1 MVADQRSMVQEVLAP
16 PAISGRHLVKN
27 YGPHRAL
34 AGVDIDVRRGEAVA
48 IVGPSGSGKSTLLHV
63 LAGIVPADAGEV
75 YLAGSRIDE
84 LSEARRSE
92 LRRSEFGFV
101 FQQGMLVDELTA
113 EENVALP
120 MLLGGTS
127 RAEAMQAARY
137 WLDRLGLAGRHRS
150 MPGELSGGQ
159 AQRVAIARALA
170 HRPTVVFADE
180 PTGQLDSRTGAEIMD
195 VLLEICAETNAAI
208 LVVTHDQE
216 LASRATRSI
225 RIRDGRIESAVLTA

>member
-1 MVADQRSMVQEVLAP
+1 
-16 PAISGRHLVKN
+16 
-27 YGPHRAL
+27 
-34 AGVDIDVRRGEAVA
+34 
-48 IVGPSGSGKSTLLHV
+48 
-63 LAGIVPADAGEV
+63 
-75 YLAGSRIDE
+75 
-84 LSEARRSE
+84 
-92 LRRSEFGFV
+92 
-101 FQQGMLVDELTA
+101 
-113 EENVALP
+113 
-120 MLLGGTS
+120 
-127 RAEAMQAARY
+127 
-137 WLDRLGLAGRHRS
+137 